1 MIQVKAVRFDDK
13 GHWRDQAHRS
23 SMQGLGESW
32 EKGVSCY
39 IEDGTGKGLLQLY
52 EYAVQY
58 RGVQMP
64 SDVQGQQMTVFAGE
78 YHGAQE
84 GTGSDGEDLVYCTRT
99 LAQIDAVEVM
109 RALMAAMEAAEDT
122 QIDEGHDRQW
132 LEHQQ
137 LRICAG
143 YLASIQAMRR

>member
-1 MIQVKAVRFDDK
+1 MIQVRAVRFDEK

-23 SMQGLGESW
+23 SIQGRGESW

-39 IEDGTGKGLLQLY
+39 IEDGTGKGLFHLY

-58 RGVQMP
+58 RGVQAP
-64 SDVQGQQMTVFAGE
+64 SDLQGQQLTLFAGE
-78 YHGAQE
+78 YYGAQE
-84 GTGSDGEDLVYCTRT
+84 GTGADGEDLVYCTHT

-109 RALMAAMEAAEDT
+109 QALMAAFEVAEDT

-132 LEHQQ
+132 LEDQQ

-143 YLASIQAMRR
+143 YVASIQAMQR